1 MAPTKKTVK
10 EEVSPSVNQEPKRRG
25 RPPKSAETQP
35 KSDPVTV
42 SPVVSPVKSS
52 DVKKQVAVKKEVENV
67 KETEEAKNQVLAED
81 RRADKSSAPKSSKS
95 GKASDLSVAV
105 PKEAPKKRGRK
116 AATETVSKGVEKSV
130 GKSTDAFPTP
140 NQESNPLI
148 PDKIE
153 NKGMFKVGTPSIPNF
168 MFDFPE
174 ENIPTDTTSS
184 KVKRLDFN

>member
-1 MAPTKKTVK
+1 MAPKKKSAK
-10 EEVSPSVNQEPKRRG
+10 EEVTPSVNQEPKRRG
-25 RPPKSAETQP
+25 RPPKSAVAP
-35 KSDPVTV
+35 AKSDPVIV
-42 SPVVSPVKSS
+42 SPVAVSPVNPS
-52 DVKKQVAVKKEVENV
+52 DVKKQVSVKKEVKDV
-67 KETEEAKNQVLAED
+67 KEADEAKNQVLAED
-81 RRADKSSAPKSSKS
+81 RRADKSSAPKPSKS
-95 GKASDLSVAV
+95 SDLPVAV

-130 GKSTDAFPTP
+130 GKSTDDFPTP
-140 NQESNPLI
+140 NQESTPLI